1 MILNCPLIMVIS
13 FMISSLYFMWQS
25 WKLCDETSTENDL
38 IGKVFYG
45 TRCHRDYMAAAT
57 IVCHMGDDFP

>member
-25 WKLCDETSTENDL
+25 WKLCDETSTGNDL

-45 TRCHRDYMAAAT
+45 RCHRDYMAAAT